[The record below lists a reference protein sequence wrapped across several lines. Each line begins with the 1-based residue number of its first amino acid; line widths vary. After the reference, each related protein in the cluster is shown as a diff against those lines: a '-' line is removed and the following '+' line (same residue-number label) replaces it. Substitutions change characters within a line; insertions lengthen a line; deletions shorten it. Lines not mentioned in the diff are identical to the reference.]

1 MRNFTWHTDV
11 FSWVQWFMM
20 GKAYHRWKETRLSR
34 DAHEEVHRLAAD
46 VRTLLAKGELD
57 LAREKAYRM
66 HILSQNHALLHV
78 YGHWTCTKVHLAR
91 EERRPAARNAYL
103 MLMAPYGTLR
113 RRLRIV
119 ESNSGEPDQSTTAF
133 WEP

>member
-1 MRNFTWHTDV
+1 MMR
-11 FSWVQWFMM
+11 
-20 GKAYHRWKETRLSR
+20 KAHNRWKETRLSTA
-34 DAHEEVHRLAAD
+34 AHREVHRLAAD
-46 VRTLLAKGELD
+46 VRTLLDEGELD
-57 LAREKAYRM
+57 LAREQAYRM

-78 YGHWTCTKVHLAR
+78 YGHWTCAKVHLAR

-119 ESNSGEPDQSTTAF
+119 EPNPDGSDQSTTAF
-133 WEP
+133 

>member
-1 MRNFTWHTDV
+1 MMR
-11 FSWVQWFMM
+11 
-20 GKAYHRWKETRLSR
+20 KAHNRWKETRLSR
-34 DAHEEVHRLAAD
+34 EAHEEVHRLAAD
-46 VRTLLAKGELD
+46 VRILLDQGELD
-57 LAREKAYRM
+57 LAREQAYRM

-78 YGHWTCTKVHLAR
+78 YGHWNCAKVHLAR
-91 EERRPAARNAYL
+91 GERRPAARNVYL